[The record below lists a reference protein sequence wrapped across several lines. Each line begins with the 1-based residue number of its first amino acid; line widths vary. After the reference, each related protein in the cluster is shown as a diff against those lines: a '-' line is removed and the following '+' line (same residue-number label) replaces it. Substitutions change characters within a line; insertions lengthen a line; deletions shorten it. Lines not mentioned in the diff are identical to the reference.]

1 MTHSKT
7 FIACFLFMALL
18 LQSCHTATYGT
29 MVCGDIYMTNG
40 TRTTAAGNDRLRLPL
55 RHGDITVTA
64 DIYGEARQKSEYSY
78 SDVDSIRVWHP
89 ASPGD
94 IWTMIPLKGYGWCM
108 RYVENPYITVYT
120 YSSRGYSVFASGRMA
135 NNYTQRIFSQSKVH
149 ILMAK
154 PGESVSGIGSIS
166 GYGGMRWCERLCTF
180 VADDPELCKVIKQA
194 KRRKFETLKLLA
206 NYKVR

>member
-40 TRTTAAGNDRLRLPL
+40 TRTTAAGNDR
-55 RHGDITVTA
+55 
-64 DIYGEARQKSEYSY
+64 Y

-149 ILMAK
+149 ILIAK
-154 PGESVSGIGSIS
+154 PGESVSDIGSIS